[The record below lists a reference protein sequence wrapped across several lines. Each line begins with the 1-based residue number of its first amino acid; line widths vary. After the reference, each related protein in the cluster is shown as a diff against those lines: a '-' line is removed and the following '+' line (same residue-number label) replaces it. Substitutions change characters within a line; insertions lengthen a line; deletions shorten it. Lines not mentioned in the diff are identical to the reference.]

1 MSQTDKRAVN
11 TIHAIL
17 RDRFPLAFPKD
28 YDAIRPLKI
37 GILADAIA
45 RMPGF
50 DPVVLRRALAN
61 HTSRDGYLLALIHGR
76 GDRRY
81 DLDGQPAG
89 AVTPEERAEALQ
101 RLEASTQ
108 RGQAKAARVREHQER
123 EEKRRKQREIERRNR
138 EAKAARKAEHERIQ
152 QEIAAR
158 KAALIA
164 QGITPESRSE
174 RKRRL
179 AREAAERAARP
190 PGRDPPPTG
199 RRAGV
204 PEARAATGEGRAHT
218 GRTGRASTAS
228 GRARTGQAHAAG
240 GVQEETPV
248 RAAAGREMI
257 RRTRKPVHVTRLWR
271 RREIVY
277 RLQKSLHHA
286 DLPGIPLADSA
297 VP

>member
-1 MSQTDKRAVN
+1 MT
-11 TIHAIL
+11 
-17 RDRFPLAFPKD
+17 AFPKD

-101 RLEASTQ
+101 RLEASTK
-108 RGQAKAARVREHQER
+108 RGQAKATRVRTHQEL
-123 EEKRRKQREIERRNR
+123 EEKRRQQREIERRNR

-164 QGITPESRSE
+164 QGITPESRAE

-179 AREAAERAARP
+179 AREAAARSPSRPRAEIPAVFERRP
-190 PGRDPPPTG
+190 LTPPPPPKPYAG
-199 RRAGV
+199 PSEQIPNRAEPAPAKPIPQVEFRKKRRI
-204 PEARAATGEGRAHT
+204 PPPD
-218 GRTGRASTAS
+218 
-228 GRARTGQAHAAG
+228 
-240 GVQEETPV
+240 ET
-248 RAAAGREMI
+248 
-257 RRTRKPVHVTRLWR
+257 
-271 RREIVY
+271 
-277 RLQKSLHHA
+277 
-286 DLPGIPLADSA
+286 
-297 VP
+297 